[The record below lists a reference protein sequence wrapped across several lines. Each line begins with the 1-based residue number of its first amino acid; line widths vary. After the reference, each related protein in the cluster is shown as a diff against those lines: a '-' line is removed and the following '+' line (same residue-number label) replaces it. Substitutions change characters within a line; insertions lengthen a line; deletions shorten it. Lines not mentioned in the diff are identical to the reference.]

1 MTQSLIISFCAV
13 FPLFLIISLGC
24 ILKKARVI
32 EDAAIPSI
40 NKLLFNVLFPCLI
53 FCCTYGAK
61 FKGTNNAELAAF
73 IAGIALFF
81 WIGTIP
87 FAKKISRESKTQGAI
102 VTGICRTNFVVI
114 SLPVLANLF
123 GDDISSYIAFPTFAL
138 LIINNIVSVVILELF
153 RQGDT
158 DIKVLIRNLIKSP
171 LIISTLLGIICS
183 ILNLSIP
190 EVIHSTIKL
199 IGDTAVPLALLLIG
213 ASMQYSTLSAN
224 KKLLFICNFGK
235 LILLP
240 GIGGLVGYLMGF
252 TGADMVIVVTFLAAP
267 IPSTSYTMAMELDSD
282 VVLTRDCVFLSTS
295 LCMITFF
302 LWIFLLKALQV
313 F

>member
-1 MTQSLIISFCAV
+1 M
-13 FPLFLIISLGC
+13 
-24 ILKKARVI
+24 
-32 EDAAIPSI
+32 
-40 NKLLFNVLFPCLI
+40 
-53 FCCTYGAK
+53 
-61 FKGTNNAELAAF
+61 
-73 IAGIALFF
+73 
-81 WIGTIP
+81 
-87 FAKKISRESKTQGAI
+87 
-102 VTGICRTNFVVI
+102 
-114 SLPVLANLF
+114 
-123 GDDISSYIAFPTFAL
+123 

-240 GIGGLVGYLMGF
+240 GIGGLVGYLMEF

-282 VVLTRDCVFLSTS
+282 VVLTRDCVFLSTA